1 MAGNQHVQPKTVPHW
16 LSTVE
21 VCENIRRVWSIC
33 AFDQMRNVFGQWHLM
48 KQRCLFFRRANILT
62 NTKLILRRVT
72 MSSSFWVNC
81 NEKIRLINLFLENNR
96 SKPKNYTKSA
106 LFISLLLINCTSLL
120 AKCADWRNAPF
131 KNGLRRTIDAF
142 LSASLYVSTVEKNPW
157 R

>member
-62 NTKLILRRVT
+62 NTKLIFSEGLQCPVH
-72 MSSSFWVNC
+72 S
-81 NEKIRLINLFLENNR
+81 ELIAM
-96 SKPKNYTKSA
+96 KK
-106 LFISLLLINCTSLL
+106 
-120 AKCADWRNAPF
+120 
-131 KNGLRRTIDAF
+131 
-142 LSASLYVSTVEKNPW
+142 
-157 R
+157 